1 MEGSESEAV
10 FDAYNLNPQR
20 FLNEVLNAV
29 DDMVDGAFDFCLQQA
44 PQITGLGADRSEELA
59 RGVSSLHHLTQAVLD
74 KRMSMWEKYCLRHC
88 FSIPDGFVLPKTVGF
103 SIKIGAQT
111 YIVTMLQ
118 EGLLDQELDS
128 QLDSLREKLETEG
141 KESQALHREINFL
154 EMQSTVDNKYNASV
168 AEVQQLLEEHSVHL
182 MFQELA
188 ESASKLHQKVAELK
202 SKRLGDMKQDGVWKN
217 CLSSGKQMVPDR
229 GNFLYLKQIIQG
241 QKGLKDIDLHIF
253 AGISTSL
260 EDIQEIVSILK
271 NT

>member
-88 FSIPDGFVLPKTVGF
+88 FSIPDGFVLPKTKEY
-103 SIKIGAQT
+103 SIS
-111 YIVTMLQ
+111 VLQ

-128 QLDSLREKLETEG
+128 QLDSLREKLETAG

-217 CLSSGKQMVPDR
+217 CLGSGKQMVPDR
-229 GNFLYLKQIIQG
+229 
-241 QKGLKDIDLHIF
+241 
-253 AGISTSL
+253 GISTSL

>member
-10 FDAYNLNPQR
+10 FDAYSLNPQR

-88 FSIPDGFVLPKTVGF
+88 FSIPDGFVLPKTKEY
-103 SIKIGAQT
+103 SIS
-111 YIVTMLQ
+111 VLQ
-118 EGLLDQELDS
+118 EALSDQELDS
-128 QLDSLREKLETEG
+128 QLDSLRKKLAAAG
-141 KESQALHREINFL
+141 KDSRVLHREINLL

-168 AEVQQLLEEHSVHL
+168 AEVQQLFEEHSVHL

-188 ESASKLHQKVAELK
+188 ESASKLHQKVSELK
-202 SKRLGDMKQDGVWKN
+202 NKRLGDMKPDGVWKKH
-217 CLSSGKQMVPDR
+217 CLSSGKQMVPD
-229 GNFLYLKQIIQG
+229 K
-241 QKGLKDIDLHIF
+241 
-253 AGISTSL
+253 GISTSL